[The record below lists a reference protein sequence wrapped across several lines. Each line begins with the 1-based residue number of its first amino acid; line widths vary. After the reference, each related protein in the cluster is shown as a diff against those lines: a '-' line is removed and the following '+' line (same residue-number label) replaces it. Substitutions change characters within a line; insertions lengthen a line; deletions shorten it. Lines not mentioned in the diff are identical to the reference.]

1 MCFPSSNRSAYFLGR
16 SAWACFVLTLIS
28 TSSAIAQERDRVFP
42 TKGGA
47 AATGKITERTRDKI
61 VLESNRGTTQS
72 FDTIE
77 VERIVFDGEPQ
88 ALSRAK
94 DSIVQGQYDQ
104 AETEI
109 GDVATSA
116 LKTDAMKDEFA
127 FYKAYLAAAQALRGK
142 GDLVNA
148 TKLLLD
154 WAKAYPTSHN
164 FYAASEMLGNLAI
177 ALGVPNQAARY
188 YGAVAGAPFPELKLR
203 GGYLHGKA
211 LLLQGEVNEA
221 RNKLNAVVQ
230 ASVSDAAMLKLQKLA
245 QVGLIQCDAA
255 QGKGGESIAALEKLV
270 DDGDSSDAELFAVL
284 FNSLGSIYAS
294 QNNHQEALLS
304 YLKTHLLYSTQAD
317 AHAEALYNL
326 AVLWNKLG
334 EPLRAADAK
343 SELAKLY
350 PNSSW
355 AKK

>member
-1 MCFPSSNRSAYFLGR
+1 MFSSLTNRTNPIPGR
-16 SAWACFVLTLIS
+16 TIWTWLAVLLIS
-28 TSSAIAQERDRVFP
+28 TSNAMSQDRDRVFP

-47 AATGKITERTRDKI
+47 AATGRITERTRDKI

-72 FDTIE
+72 FDTID
-77 VERIVFDGEPQ
+77 VERVVYDGEPQ
-88 ALSRAK
+88 SLSRAK

-109 GDVATSA
+109 ADVAVSA
-116 LKTDAMKDEFA
+116 LKTDAMKEDFG
-127 FYKAYLAAAQALRGK
+127 FYKAYLAAAQAMRGK

-154 WAKAYPTSHN
+154 WAKTYPSSPN
-164 FYAASEMLGNLAI
+164 FYAASETLGNLAI
-177 ALGVPNQAARY
+177 ALGVPNQASRY

-203 GGYLHGKA
+203 GGYLQGKA
-211 LLLQGEVNEA
+211 LLLQGEVDEA
-221 RNKLNAVVQ
+221 RSKLAAVTQ
-230 ASVSDAAMLKLQKLA
+230 ASVADAPMLKIQKMA
-245 QVGLIQCDAA
+245 AIGLIQCDAA
-255 QGKGGESIAALEKLV
+255 QGKGKDAVASLEKMV
-270 DDGDSSDAELFAVL
+270 DEGDSSDAELFAAL
-284 FNSLGSIYAS
+284 FNSLGAIYAS

-304 YLKTHLLYSTQAD
+304 FLKTHLLYSTQAD

-326 AVLWNKLG
+326 SVLWSKLG

-343 SELAKLY
+343 SELVKLY